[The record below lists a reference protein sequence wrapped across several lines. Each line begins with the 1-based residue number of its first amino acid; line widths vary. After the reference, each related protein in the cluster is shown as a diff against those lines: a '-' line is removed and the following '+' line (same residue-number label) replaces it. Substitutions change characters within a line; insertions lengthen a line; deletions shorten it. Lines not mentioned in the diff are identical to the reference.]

1 MALPIE
7 SLRPEILIMERA
19 EKKAAVERLPAATP
33 SQQFL
38 KDTLL
43 MVVGA
48 KVKMEVSSSS
58 KKIIFNG
65 ICVPTRRKLVS
76 NIYSFCI
83 ERYIKVV
90 FYTDITQ

>member
-7 SLRPEILIMERA
+7 SLRPEALITERA
-19 EKKAAVERLPAATP
+19 ERKAAVERLPAATS

-48 KVKMEVSSSS
+48 KEKMEVSS
-58 KKIIFNG
+58 G
-65 ICVPTRRKLVS
+65 LRRYFSIVYRSVLLKRE
-76 NIYSFCI
+76 YTAFSFQ
-83 ERYIKVV
+83 
-90 FYTDITQ
+90 FHS